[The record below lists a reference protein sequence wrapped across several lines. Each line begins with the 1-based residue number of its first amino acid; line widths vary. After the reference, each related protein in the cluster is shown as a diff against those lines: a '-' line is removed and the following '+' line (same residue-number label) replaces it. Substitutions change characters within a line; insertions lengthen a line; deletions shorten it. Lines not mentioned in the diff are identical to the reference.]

1 MLQGIY
7 FEMTAGCS
15 IAALRTRN
23 KLYKVL
29 HPCTDRCE
37 TQEEE
42 AKRKYSERGK
52 TAELLV
58 QADPSIAYPLIARYI
73 HCNATITDT
82 RDLTIKLDTDTN
94 TVDNQKASN
103 PLDLRL
109 D

>member
-1 MLQGIY
+1 
-7 FEMTAGCS
+7 MTAGYS
-15 IAALRTRN
+15 IAALRARN

-29 HPCTDRCE
+29 HPCTHRCE
-37 TQEEE
+37 TQQEE

-52 TAELLV
+52 TAKLLV
-58 QADPSIAYPLIARYI
+58 QADPSLAYPLIVRYI